1 MKKFQILAM
10 AILFAATTL
19 LASCGSI
26 DNPLES
32 IPSSP
37 SSSGQTIGLN
47 TSVQQN
53 QSNAQ

>member
-1 MKKFQILAM
+1 MKKYQILAM